1 MTHCVLIPDVT
12 VIDTLSGI
20 AFGRKHDTVSHPTHV
35 RSALWRS
42 FASVNFVN
50 VHLNR
55 WFCSPI
61 LLLIV
66 VIELRNGTTLVT
78 DINIEKRLI
87 KPRRSEVPFHC

>member
-1 MTHCVLIPDVT
+1 MTYCVLIPDEI

-20 AFGRKHDTVSHPTHV
+20 AFGAKHDTMSHPTHV

-50 VHLNR
+50 IRLNR

-61 LLLIV
+61 LLLV
-66 VIELRNGTTLVT
+66 VVKELRNGTTLVR
-78 DINIEKRLI
+78 NMNVLKKLI
-87 KPRRSEVPFHC
+87 RPRRSEVPFQC